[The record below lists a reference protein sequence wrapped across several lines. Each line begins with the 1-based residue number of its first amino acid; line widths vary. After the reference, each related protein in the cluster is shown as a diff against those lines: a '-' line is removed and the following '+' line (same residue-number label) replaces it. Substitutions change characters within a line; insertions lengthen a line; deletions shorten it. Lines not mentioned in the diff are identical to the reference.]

1 MVKLKNEPRPAGQS
15 QDYRFVKNEESGR
28 AFKAK
33 HELRTSS
40 GGRPAIAVSISPVD
54 AEGHALP
61 NPAGDPD
68 IRWHV
73 HEFTAVELE
82 DPNFDVEARIASILS
97 SSVEAKEN
105 DLAAQDK
112 IAGLSDKWRG
122 KAALK
127 LDQTAEQASA
137 PAAIA
142 APPLKK

>member
-15 QDYRFVKNEESGR
+15 QDYRFVKNEDTGR

-33 HELRTSS
+33 HELRTSG

-54 AEGHALP
+54 ADGHALP

-82 DPNFDVEARIASILS
+82 DPAFDVEARIASILS

-105 DLAAQDK
+105 DLAAQSK
-112 IAGLSDKWRG
+112 IASLSDKWRG

-127 LDQTAEQASA
+127 LERTAEET

-142 APPLKK
+142 APPAKK